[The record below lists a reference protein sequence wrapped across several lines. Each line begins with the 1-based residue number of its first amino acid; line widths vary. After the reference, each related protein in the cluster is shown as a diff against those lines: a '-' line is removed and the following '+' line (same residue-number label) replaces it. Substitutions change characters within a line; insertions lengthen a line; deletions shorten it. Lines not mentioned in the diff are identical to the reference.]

1 MVLQKN
7 GDFTDNTYIHQYIIV
22 DTGIRH
28 VDLDTLYPCKECTY
42 EEALLINCNIM
53 KQLLFRDT
61 LDCSFE
67 FSAKNPPTDPS
78 KHVNVDKAN
87 LQCTP

>member
-1 MVLQKN
+1 MEISLTIHISTNTLLQIQEYTN
-7 GDFTDNTYIHQYIIV
+7 
-22 DTGIRH
+22 

-67 FSAKNPPTDPS
+67 FSAKNPPTNPS
-78 KHVNVDKAN
+78 KHVNVDKEN